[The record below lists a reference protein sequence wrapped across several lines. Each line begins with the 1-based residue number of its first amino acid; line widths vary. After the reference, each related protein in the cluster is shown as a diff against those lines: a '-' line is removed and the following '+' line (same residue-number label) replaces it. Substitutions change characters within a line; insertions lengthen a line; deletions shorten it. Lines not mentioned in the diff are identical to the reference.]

1 MCFASNPESYRY
13 IPFYS
18 VASGRLREAVSEAT
32 NKTSRPDATED
43 QKATETKKPVHWG
56 TGLKLIRRE
65 GKKSRIQCRV
75 EATTVGGISA
85 TGIGN
90 SSAAGVARSSSAG
103 ADVVMKTGWP
113 NAQSR
118 SNALALQLAVSV
130 QLVA

>member
-65 GKKSRIQCRV
+65 GKKV
-75 EATTVGGISA
+75 EF
-85 TGIGN
+85 
-90 SSAAGVARSSSAG
+90 SAAWRRRPLVEFRRRASGIRPPPAS
-103 ADVVMKTGWP
+103 P
-113 NAQSR
+113 
-118 SNALALQLAVSV
+118 ALQAQEQTL
-130 QLVA
+130 

>member
-1 MCFASNPESYRY
+1 MCLASNPESFRY

-18 VASGRLREAVSEAT
+18 VASGRLFLVVASDTASR
-32 NKTSRPDATED
+32 SRPEATED
-43 QKATETKKPVHWG
+43 QKAAETKKPV
-56 TGLKLIRRE
+56 RRHRFKVDQE
-65 GKKSRIQCRV
+65 GRIQCRV